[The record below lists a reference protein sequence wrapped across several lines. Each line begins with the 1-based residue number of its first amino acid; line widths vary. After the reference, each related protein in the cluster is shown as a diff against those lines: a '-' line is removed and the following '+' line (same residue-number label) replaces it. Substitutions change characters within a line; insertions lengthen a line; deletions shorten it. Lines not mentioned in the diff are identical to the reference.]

1 MWLPLES
8 LIDDSTVI
16 KKVKGSFVIPC
27 WHYISQNFLAYEFH
41 SFGLSIKLSKDRVH
55 IDFSLDQSVFV
66 YILLFR
72 FLLWQEV
79 SGIVKYKRRFEILFL
94 YLFNLNSQYM
104 SSDQFLLGVY
114 VKVLL
119 RIDCAAHLEDHLA
132 CLGAE
137 VNILF
142 GPAPDVIFHNF
153 VLHDRFESAIILLS

>member
-1 MWLPLES
+1 
-8 LIDDSTVI
+8 
-16 KKVKGSFVIPC
+16 
-27 WHYISQNFLAYEFH
+27 
-41 SFGLSIKLSKDRVH
+41 
-55 IDFSLDQSVFV
+55 
-66 YILLFR
+66 
-72 FLLWQEV
+72 
-79 SGIVKYKRRFEILFL
+79 
-94 YLFNLNSQYM
+94 M
-104 SSDQFLLGVY
+104 SSDQFLLGVD